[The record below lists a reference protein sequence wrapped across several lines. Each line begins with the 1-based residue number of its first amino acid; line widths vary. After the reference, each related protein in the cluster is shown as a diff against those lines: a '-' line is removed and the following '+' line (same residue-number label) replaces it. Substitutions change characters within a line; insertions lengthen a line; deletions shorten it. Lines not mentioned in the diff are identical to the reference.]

1 MDFSRPW
8 HVDSS
13 RTRNQT
19 HVPCFGRRILTYF
32 TTREVPKDLLCRIF
46 VICYCCYSFAKSCL
60 TVCYLMDCST
70 PGFPVLHCL
79 PEFAQIHVSIGSVML
94 SSHLILCHPLLP
106 FSSIFPNIWIFS
118 SELALCIRW
127 LSLGASTSALVLPMN
142 IQVWSPCS
150 PGVSQEFSSTTIWKQ
165 QFFGSSWGMAKKINK

>member
-1 MDFSRPW
+1 MAIYSLIY
-8 HVDSS
+8 
-13 RTRNQT
+13 T
-19 HVPCFGRRILTYF
+19 
-32 TTREVPKDLLCRIF
+32 LLI
-46 VICYCCYSFAKSCL
+46 IMYYCCYSVAKSCL

-150 PGVSQEFSSTTIWKQ
+150 PGTLESLLQHRLKSSILWGLSLLYGQNLTSIFNCWKNHS
-165 QFFGSSWGMAKKINK
+165 FDYMDLCRLSDVFAF